1 MARHTSDLAKMKT
14 IMEQKGVQNGNQRE
28 LLVDSESAK
37 KEFDT
42 KQQLIEF
49 MVHAAD
55 VST

>member
-28 LLVDSESAK
+28 LLVDCESAK

-42 KQQLIEF
+42 KQ
-49 MVHAAD
+49 
-55 VST
+55 